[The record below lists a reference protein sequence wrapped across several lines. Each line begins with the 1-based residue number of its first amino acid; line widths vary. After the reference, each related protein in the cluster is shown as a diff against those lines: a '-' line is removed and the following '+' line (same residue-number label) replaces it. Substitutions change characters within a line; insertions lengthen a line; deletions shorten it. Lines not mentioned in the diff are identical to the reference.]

1 MNWFIPALVNIR
13 VGSFFTTI
21 GAEGTISCP
30 FEWKKS
36 IKACRIAALV
46 IIIAAVLGL
55 IFAVYRAIFVSPANG
70 GKGKLFGPHL
80 LPGTGLRPVS
90 MKKIK
95 YYYNTNTLR
104 YEKLETPL
112 RVRLLRV
119 FGFIAAAL
127 VTAALISYV
136 AFQFIGSPRE
146 KQLALQNKALKD
158 NYKDIE
164 DTLESVQQQ
173 MKELEKRDNDVYRAI
188 FEANPIPDSAR
199 AKELEVKQEIAKV
212 EKIKDYQLVA
222 AITATLNNLKSRIA
236 AQKKSFD
243 EVDELVKN
251 KEQLLSH
258 TPAIQPVSNKDLSR
272 IASGF
277 GSRID
282 PVYKT
287 VKFHYG
293 LDFAAPQGTP
303 IYATADGTVTTAGS
317 TGNGY
322 GNHVIINHG
331 YGYETLYGHM
341 VRVKARSGQ
350 VVKRGEVIG
359 WVGSTGKSTGPHCHY
374 EVHKYGDKIDPIYFF
389 YNDLTPAQFDQLLK
403 KAAASNQSLD

>member
-1 MNWFIPALVNIR
+1 
-13 VGSFFTTI
+13 
-21 GAEGTISCP
+21 
-30 FEWKKS
+30 
-36 IKACRIAALV
+36 
-46 IIIAAVLGL
+46 
-55 IFAVYRAIFVSPANG
+55 
-70 GKGKLFGPHL
+70 
-80 LPGTGLRPVS
+80 

-119 FGFIAAAL
+119 FGFVAAAL
-127 VTAALISYV
+127 VTAALISYI
-136 AFQFIGSPRE
+136 AFRFIGSPQE
-146 KQLALQNKALKD
+146 KVLAQQNKDLKD
-158 NYKDIE
+158 NYKD
-164 DTLESVQQQ
+164 LENDLQSVQQQ

-188 FEANPIPDSAR
+188 FEASPIPDSAR
-199 AKELEVKQEIAKV
+199 AKELETKQEIAKV

-222 AITATLNNLKSRIA
+222 SITNTLNNLNSRIT
-236 AQKKSFD
+236 AQKKSYD
-243 EVDELVKN
+243 EVDGLVKN
-251 KEQLLSH
+251 KEHLLSH

-303 IYATADGTVTTAGS
+303 IYATADGTITTAGS

-341 VRVKARSGQ
+341 VRVKVNNGQ
-350 VVKRGEVIG
+350 AIKRGEVIG

-374 EVHKYGDKIDPIYFF
+374 EVHKNGAKIDPIYFF
-389 YNDLTPAQFDQLLK
+389 YNDLTPAQFDLLLK